1 MDILD
6 VWREICKVIRSA
18 AAQMYK
24 TVYTGYH
31 TTYNLYKTDAW
42 KLLPAGEFQFSRI
55 KYSIDS
61 SCMTIQYS

>member
-1 MDILD
+1 MLKITLIVPAALYSIHGTSLVSMDILD

-31 TTYNLYKTDAW
+31 TTYNLYKTDA
-42 KLLPAGEFQFSRI
+42 
-55 KYSIDS
+55 
-61 SCMTIQYS
+61 